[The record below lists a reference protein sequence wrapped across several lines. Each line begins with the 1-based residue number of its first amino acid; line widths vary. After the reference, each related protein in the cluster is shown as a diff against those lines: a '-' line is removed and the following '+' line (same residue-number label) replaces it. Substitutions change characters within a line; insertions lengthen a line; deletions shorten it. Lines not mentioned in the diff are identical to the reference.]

1 MAKMVFMTVP
11 EFVLMPASLLR
22 AWADGVHQAVPEL
35 DVVVVDSGADPRPE
49 LADADAVFGGLT
61 PELLEA
67 AGRLRWL
74 QAPAASPPPGFFF
87 PELVAHPVVV
97 TNLRGIYK
105 ANLANHAMA
114 FVLSFARGLPWFA
127 AKQAQRD
134 WHGWDRSVSDAGI
147 MDLAASSALIV
158 GVGEVGAEVARLCRA
173 FDVRVVGVDARPS
186 ELSAGVDEMHSPDEL
201 DELLPEADF
210 VIVTVPHTPDTV
222 GMFDAARL
230 ARMKSSAILI
240 NIGRGVT
247 VRLDDLV
254 GALDAGAIG
263 GAALDVSEIEPLP
276 PEHPLWSQPNV
287 IITPHV
293 AGFGSDT
300 DPARQELIVDN
311 CRRFIEGRPL
321 RNVVDKAKWF

>member
-1 MAKMVFMTVP
+1 MPKMVFLTVP
-11 EFVLMPASLLR
+11 EFVLMPVSMLQQ
-22 AWADGVHQAVPEL
+22 WADHVHEEVPEL
-35 DVVVVDSGADPRPE
+35 DVVVVDSGADPRGQ
-49 LADADAVFGGLT
+49 LADADAVFGALT

-74 QAPAASPPPGFFF
+74 QAPAASPPVGFFF
-87 PELVAHPVVV
+87 PELAAHPVVV
-97 TNLRGIYK
+97 TNLRGIYR
-105 ANLANHAMA
+105 ANLGNHAMA

-134 WHGWDRSVSDAGI
+134 WHGWDRSVGDAGI
-147 MDLAASSALIV
+147 MDLAACSALIV
-158 GVGEVGAEVARLCRA
+158 GVGEVGAEIARLCRA
-173 FDVRVVGVDARPS
+173 FGIRVIGVDARPS
-186 ELSAGVDEMHSPDEL
+186 ELSAGVDELHGTDEL
-201 DELLPEADF
+201 DALLPAADF

-254 GALDAGAIG
+254 AALDAGVIA
-263 GAALDVSEIEPLP
+263 GAAIDVSEIEPLP

-300 DPARQELIVDN
+300 DPARMELIVDN
-311 CRRFIEGRPL
+311 CRRFVEGRPL